1 MAKEPSPSFRVLMVV
16 GGSYVS
22 GAEIVALDLMR
33 GLQTR
38 GHEVGCVLSGWNDG
52 ELVRRLQALGVPYK
66 PIKVGVLSKRLEW
79 KYLKWTLDALV
90 HLPKGWYDFWSFRR
104 AFDPDVVVHHGI
116 RQASM
121 LRPLIRSSET
131 VHYVHGVPDDSIHQR
146 WIIDGAEHSGR
157 AFIGVSSYVRDRLVK
172 QGVPREKAVT
182 IHNGVEAVPEDKL
195 PPSSAGT
202 RPTIGIVGQV
212 GEWKGHEDLI
222 DALRILREQGHEMR
236 CLVIGEGDE
245 AYERTLRQRAAR
257 CGVEDRIEWRGFV
270 DETNDIYRDID
281 ICVVPSRFQ
290 EPFGLVAAE
299 AGVRRIPVV
308 ATRRGGLPEI
318 VVDGE
323 TGYLVESENPSEL
336 ADRLGRLLDAPEKR
350 RSMGRQAREHVL
362 QHFTRQRMVDECEQI
377 FRQVANGGDR

>member
-1 MAKEPSPSFRVLMVV
+1 MAKEGSSSLRVLMAV
-16 GGSYVS
+16 GGSHVS
-22 GAEIVALDLMR
+22 GAEIIALDHMR
-33 GLQTR
+33 GLQAR
-38 GHEVGCVLSGWNDG
+38 GHEVGCTLSGWNDG
-52 ELVRRLQALGVPYK
+52 KLICRLRALDVPYQ
-66 PIKVGVLSKRLEW
+66 PIKVGMLSKRLEW

-121 LRPLIRSSET
+121 LRPFVDPCKT
-131 VHYVHGVPDDSIHQR
+131 VHYVHGVPGDSLHQR
-146 WIIDGAEHSGR
+146 RVIGGAENSGC
-157 AFIGVSSYVRDRLVK
+157 AYVGVSSFIRDRLVD
-172 QGVPREKAVT
+172 QGVPPEKAIT
-182 IHNGVEAVPEDKL
+182 IHNGVEVVSEDEL
-195 PPSSAGT
+195 SRSSSRT
-202 RPTIGIVGQV
+202 PPTIGIVGQV

-222 DALRILREQGHEMR
+222 EALRILREQGLEMR
-236 CLVIGEGDE
+236 GLVIGEGDE

-257 CGVEDRIEWRGFV
+257 CGMEDRIEWRGFV

-281 ICVVPSRFQ
+281 VCAVPSRFR

-350 RSMGRQAREHVL
+350 RSMGRRARERVL
-362 QHFTRQRMVDECEQI
+362 RHFTRERMVDEFE
-377 FRQVANGGDR
+377 RLLLKVNRGDR